1 MKITRD
7 TAMQLWIRHYGFSA
21 YAEDFDGGLMYRDAY
36 GNPDYYIVR
45 NGERIYCG
53 WNVHHILP
61 LARGGTDSSNNL
73 ICTNIISGEKSQ
85 RIIYKK
91 VHKFFTEEL
100 ALSLDEC

>member
-21 YAEDFDGGLMYRDAY
+21 YAEDFDGGL
-36 GNPDYYIVR
+36 
-45 NGERIYCG
+45 
-53 WNVHHILP
+53 
-61 LARGGTDSSNNL
+61 L